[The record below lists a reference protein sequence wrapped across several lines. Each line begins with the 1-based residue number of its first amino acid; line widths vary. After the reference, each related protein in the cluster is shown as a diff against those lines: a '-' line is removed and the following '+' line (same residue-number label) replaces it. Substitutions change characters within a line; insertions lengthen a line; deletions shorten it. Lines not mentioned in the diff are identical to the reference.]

1 MDGKDFEQYLPK
13 LRIDIERTLNDDVPL
28 VAANKVASLFRR
40 NFRTQSFFG
49 KKWKEVQRRIPGTKP
64 YKAAGYKIKG
74 SRHPSWRTDPI
85 LTISGDLG
93 RSIRYKVEKGTA
105 IVYSDLKYSEAHNE
119 GTTTA
124 GRNHSTTI
132 PQRQFIGDHEEVDKV
147 VKATIT
153 KALNDLF
160 K

>member
-1 MDGKDFEQYLPK
+1 MDGKDFEQYLAK

-28 VAANKVASLFRR
+28 KVGNKVAELFKK
-40 NFRTQSFFG
+40 NFQTESFFG
-49 KKWKEVQRRIPGTKP
+49 KKWKQVQRRIPGTKP
-64 YKAAGYKIKG
+64 YKAADYNIGGEK
-74 SRHPSWRTDPI
+74 HPSWRKLPI
-85 LTISGDLG
+85 LTISGNLG
-93 RSIRYKVEKGTA
+93 RSISYKVEKGTA
-105 IVYSDLKYSEAHNE
+105 IVYSDLKYSSAHNE

-153 KALNDLF
+153 KLMNDLF

>member
-1 MDGKDFEQYLPK
+1 MDGKNFEQYLAK

-28 VAANKVASLFRR
+28 KVGNKVAELFKK
-40 NFRTQSFFG
+40 NFRTESFFG

-74 SRHPSWRTDPI
+74 SRHPSWRTSPI

-105 IVYSDLKYSEAHNE
+105 IVYSDLEYSSAHND

-132 PQRQFIGDHEEVDKV
+132 PQRQFIGDHAEVDKV

-153 KALNDLF
+153 KLMNDLF

>member
-1 MDGKDFEQYLPK
+1 MDGKDFEQYLAK

-28 VAANKVASLFRR
+28 KVGNAVTKLFKK
-40 NFRTQSFFG
+40 NFQTESFFG
-49 KKWKEVQRRIPGTKP
+49 KKWKQVQRRIPGTKP
-64 YKAAGYKIKG
+64 YKAADYKIGGEK
-74 SRHPSWRTDPI
+74 HPSWRKSPI

-93 RSIRYKVEKGTA
+93 RSISYKVEKGTA
-105 IVYSDLKYSEAHNE
+105 IVYSDLEYSSAHND

-147 VKATIT
+147 IKATIT
-153 KALNDLF
+153 KKLNDLF

>member
-1 MDGKDFEQYLPK
+1 MDGKDFEQYLAK
-13 LRIDIERTLNDDVPL
+13 LRIDIERTLNDGVPL
-28 VAANKVASLFRR
+28 KVGNAVAELFKK
-40 NFRTQSFFG
+40 NFQTESFFG
-49 KKWKEVQRRIPGTKP
+49 KKWKQVQRRIPGTKP
-64 YKAAGYKIKG
+64 YKAADYKIKG
-74 SRHPSWRTDPI
+74 EKHPSWRTLPI

-93 RSIRYKVEKGTA
+93 RSIRYKVEKGAA
-105 IVYSDLKYSEAHNE
+105 IVYSDLEYSSAHND

-153 KALNDLF
+153 KKLNDLF

>member
-1 MDGKDFEQYLPK
+1 MDGKNFEQYLAK
-13 LRIDIERTLNDDVPL
+13 LRIDIERALNDDVPL
-28 VAANKVASLFRR
+28 KVGNKVAELFKK
-40 NFRTQSFFG
+40 NFRTESFFG
-49 KKWKEVQRRIPGTKP
+49 KKWKQVQRRIPGTKP

-74 SRHPSWRTDPI
+74 SRHPSWRTSPI

-105 IVYSDLKYSEAHNE
+105 IVYSDLEYSSAHND

-132 PQRQFIGDHEEVDKV
+132 PQRQFIGDHAEVDKA

-153 KALNDLF
+153 KSMNDLF

>member
-1 MDGKDFEQYLPK
+1 MDGKNFEQYLAK

-74 SRHPSWRTDPI
+74 SRHPSWRTSPI

-105 IVYSDLKYSEAHNE
+105 IVYSDLKYSSAHND

-132 PQRQFIGDHEEVDKV
+132 PQRQFIGDHAEVDKV

-153 KALNDLF
+153 KLMNDLF

>member
-1 MDGKDFEQYLPK
+1 MDGKDFEQYLAK

-28 VAANKVASLFRR
+28 KVGNKVAELFKK
-40 NFRTQSFFG
+40 NFRTESFFG
-49 KKWKEVQRRIPGTKP
+49 KKWKQVQRRIPGTKP
-64 YKAAGYKIKG
+64 YKAADYKINGEK
-74 SRHPSWRTDPI
+74 HPSWRKSPI

-93 RSIRYKVEKGTA
+93 RSISYEVEKGTA
-105 IVYSDLKYSEAHNE
+105 IVYSDLKYSSAHND

-153 KALNDLF
+153 KKLNDLF

>member
-1 MDGKDFEQYLPK
+1 MDGKDFEQYLAK
-13 LRIDIERTLNDDVPL
+13 LRIDIERTLNDDIPL
-28 VAANKVASLFRR
+28 AAANKVASLFRR

-64 YKAAGYKIKG
+64 YKAAAHNKTRRI
-74 SRHPSWRTDPI
+74 RPI
-85 LTISGDLG
+85 LTGDTGDLG

-105 IVYSDLKYSEAHNE
+105 IVYSDLEYSSAHND

-153 KALNDLF
+153 KLMNDLF

>member
-1 MDGKDFEQYLPK
+1 MDGKNFEQYLAK

-28 VAANKVASLFRR
+28 VAANKVARLFRR

-64 YKAAGYKIKG
+64 YKAATHHKT
-74 SRHPSWRTDPI
+74 RRTRPI
-85 LTISGDLG
+85 LTGDTGDLG

-105 IVYSDLKYSEAHNE
+105 IVYSDLEYSSAHNE

-132 PQRQFIGDHEEVDKV
+132 PQRQFIGDHAEVDKV

-153 KALNDLF
+153 KLMNGLF

>member
-1 MDGKDFEQYLPK
+1 MDGKNFEQYLAK

-49 KKWKEVQRRIPGTKP
+49 KKWKEVQRRLPGTKP

-74 SRHPSWRTDPI
+74 SRHPSWRTSPI

-105 IVYSDLKYSEAHNE
+105 IVYSDLKYSSAHNE

-132 PQRQFIGDHEEVDKV
+132 PQRQFIGDHAEVDKV

-153 KALNDLF
+153 KLMNDLF

>member
-1 MDGKDFEQYLPK
+1 MDGKDFEKYLAK

-28 VAANKVASLFRR
+28 KVGNKVAKLVKK
-40 NFRTQSFFG
+40 NFQTQSFFG

-64 YKAAGYKIKG
+64 YKAADYNLGGEK
-74 SRHPSWRTDPI
+74 HPSWRESPI

-93 RSIRYKVEKGTA
+93 RSIRYEVEKGTA
-105 IVYSDLKYSEAHNE
+105 IVYSDLEYSSAHND

-124 GRNHSTTI
+124 GRNNSTTI
-132 PQRQFIGDHEEVDKV
+132 PQRQFIGDHAEVDKA

-153 KALNDLF
+153 KKLNDLF